1 MEDGQRQ
8 KYDFGKNCVCVGR
21 VSTSSQSQTAQIE
34 DLKQYAKS
42 LGYTHIQPFFTTES
56 GFLEYDNKLGWNLVT
71 NFFETHPDYRVLIC
85 PEISRLSRRKSIL
98 NKIEEYL
105 VEHKIQLIIK
115 DINFVLFNEWG
126 EIPNG
131 NELIFSLFASLADSE
146 MRQKKERFRRVL
158 TDYRKMGYSI
168 GGKRLFGYER
178 YYERKDGKDRS
189 RYRIDEDEAEQV
201 RTIYKWYAYGI
212 DGDLSK
218 TSTYEIT
225 KKCIEEGFSH
235 YLHSKRNVTKC
246 LKERAYVGEKETHN
260 RVHNA
265 EYWSYHNQDKPKY
278 IEGKSFI
285 CTYPPIIEAALYDK
299 VQQRM
304 VENNSKLKGG
314 KLIDK
319 SRSHTTILSKL
330 IKCPECGTYL
340 HGEYRKRVDKRRPNL
355 GVRYYYTYRCTYSRS
370 SLKGCDFKHIL
381 SMPLMDSV
389 VWSYCKAAAYHILRS
404 EEKKSTKEQ
413 IEEIDKKIENL
424 NSRIKEF
431 NIDAKIKAEEAILRA
446 KMARSHSEDAVN
458 EAISAYENNVANLD
472 KELNGYE
479 KRILELEEDKSNI
492 QSSHS
497 FLGTIAKKNSISTD
511 KKTISQ
517 YIHRLV
523 DNVEIVFCDKFYT
536 VIRVHLKGHIPFYR
550 DDEYICLKK
559 RTTQR
564 IVTFIVR
571 PYDKEAEKAVIQ
583 AAMERDA
590 ETFRKIRKLIID
602 SVPSKNNLHWDK
614 ETKQFEIDGIYFSLD
629 ELFEPIPAR
638 NDETVMERTRRI
650 VLLTLPIHSKILKV
664 ERLKCYEEDKRE

>member
-1 MEDGQRQ
+1 
-8 KYDFGKNCVCVGR
+8 
-21 VSTSSQSQTAQIE
+21 
-34 DLKQYAKS
+34 
-42 LGYTHIQPFFTTES
+42 
-56 GFLEYDNKLGWNLVT
+56 
-71 NFFETHPDYRVLIC
+71 
-85 PEISRLSRRKSIL
+85 
-98 NKIEEYL
+98 
-105 VEHKIQLIIK
+105 
-115 DINFVLFNEWG
+115 
-126 EIPNG
+126 
-131 NELIFSLFASLADSE
+131 
-146 MRQKKERFRRVL
+146 
-158 TDYRKMGYSI
+158 
-168 GGKRLFGYER
+168 
-178 YYERKDGKDRS
+178 
-189 RYRIDEDEAEQV
+189 
-201 RTIYKWYAYGI
+201 
-212 DGDLSK
+212 
-218 TSTYEIT
+218 
-225 KKCIEEGFSH
+225 
-235 YLHSKRNVTKC
+235 
-246 LKERAYVGEKETHN
+246 
-260 RVHNA
+260 
-265 EYWSYHNQDKPKY
+265 
-278 IEGKSFI
+278 
-285 CTYPPIIEAALYDK
+285 
-299 VQQRM
+299 
-304 VENNSKLKGG
+304 
-314 KLIDK
+314 
-319 SRSHTTILSKL
+319 
-330 IKCPECGTYL
+330 
-340 HGEYRKRVDKRRPNL
+340 
-355 GVRYYYTYRCTYSRS
+355 
-370 SLKGCDFKHIL
+370 
-381 SMPLMDSV
+381 MDSV